1 LGLGPGGYAM
11 NNAMLRGVFDG
22 DLAPRMTPTSCTSG
36 NCTWPTFS
44 SLGICSHCEDVT
56 AYAQMHSSCSTYST
70 SEMEQMNCTINLPG
84 SLPYPAFQLTTVEST
99 ATQQYPY
106 MIVWP
111 SNLIYS
117 TDSENYGYLTNGTY
131 AGVEEPLLP
140 IAVVK
145 VDPFSVQNITRA
157 DQCALSFC
165 VKTYNESVN
174 NGAISSTIL
183 STWPGR
189 YSGLDIIISPPADK
203 EGSITSNRFSVD
215 STTARG
221 VLGIIGTNFF
231 GNLTVQIDAVQQITG
246 HAPSS
251 DIMDALNQTSDLY
264 GLMESVAT
272 SMTNHIRSVS
282 TVTVPG
288 KMGTV
293 ETYVHVRWVWLTLPA
308 VLIVSS
314 AAFLAL
320 AILETRHKKA
330 EVWKDSSLALI
341 FHGLEQKGE
350 STGVVNKL
358 SDMEDVAKGMKVRLD
373 RVDMED
379 WRLFR
384 IN

>member
-1 LGLGPGGYAM
+1 MGFSPGGYPM
-11 NNAMLRGVFDG
+11 NNALLRGVFDG

-56 AYAQMHSSCSTYST
+56 AYAQKHSSCSTSST

-84 SLPYPAFQLTTVEST
+84 SPPYLAFQSTIVESA
-99 ATQQYPY
+99 ATQEYPY
-106 MIVWP
+106 MLVWP
-111 SNLIYS
+111 SNLKYYAD
-117 TDSENYGYLTNGTY
+117 TDFYDYLTNGTY

-145 VDPFSVQNITRA
+145 VDPFQMQNITRA

-165 VKTYNESVN
+165 VKTYNESVS
-174 NGAISSTIL
+174 NGAISSTVL

-189 YSGLDIIISPPADK
+189 YSGSDVIISPPADK
-203 EGSITSNRFSVD
+203 EGSITSKNFSVD
-215 STTARG
+215 STTAHG
-221 VLGIIGTNFF
+221 VLGTIGTKFF
-231 GNLTVQIDAVQQITG
+231 GNLTVMIDAVQQITG
-246 HAPSS
+246 HVPSS

-282 TVTVPG
+282 ASTVPG
-288 KMGTV
+288 QMGTV

-320 AILETRHKKA
+320 AMLETRHKKA

-350 STGVVNKL
+350 SAGMVNTL
-358 SDMEDVAKGMKVRLD
+358 SGMEDVAKEMKVRLD
-373 RVDMED
+373 RGDAED
-379 WRLFR
+379 WRLLR
-384 IN
+384 VN